1 MNDTPA
7 LAEFSQIHNIPVVDL
22 LAQLAMQGI
31 NIQLPVDQL
40 SLLKTVR
47 TLDVTGGDAG
57 KGEIVIEMPVD
68 ANAWFFK
75 CHFPGDPI
83 MPGCL
88 GIEGM
93 WQSTGVLLAAMGHHG
108 SLRALGIGDMKLMG
122 EVRPHHK
129 MVTFHMTM
137 DKCKANKKMVM
148 AVAKGVVK
156 VDGEEIYRADK
167 MKVGIIYNTG

>member
-1 MNDTPA
+1 MTDTPSIEQFA
-7 LAEFSQIHNIPVVDL
+7 QVENLSVPDL
-22 LAQLAMQGI
+22 LEQLAQLGI
-31 NIQLPVDQL
+31 KIQLPEDQL
-40 SLLKTVR
+40 SLLRHIQK
-47 TLDVTGGDAG
+47 LDVTGGPDG

-68 ANAWFFK
+68 PDAWFFK

-93 WQSTGVLLAAMGHHG
+93 WQSMGVLLAAMGHHG
-108 SLRALGIGDMKLMG
+108 SLRALGIGDMKLLG

-129 MVTFHMTM
+129 MVTFNMTM
-137 DKCKANKKMVM
+137 EKCKANKKMVM
-148 AVAKGVVK
+148 AVAKGSVK

-167 MKVGIIYNTG
+167 MKVGIIFKQD

>member
-1 MNDTPA
+1 MLQASFTKEQLSGSVPIIDELEMQLPQGEMQLLDRVVSLTEEGG
-7 LAEFSQIHNIPVVDL
+7 LYDRGEVIAEFDIHPDL
-22 LAQLAMQGI
+22 
-31 NIQLPVDQL
+31 
-40 SLLKTVR
+40 
-47 TLDVTGGDAG
+47 
-57 KGEIVIEMPVD
+57 
-68 ANAWFFK
+68 WFFK

-93 WQSTGVLLAAMGHHG
+93 WQSMGVLLAAMGHHG
-108 SLRALGIGDMKLMG
+108 SLRALGIGEVKLMG

-156 VDGEEIYRADK
+156 VDGEDIYRSEK
-167 MKVGIIYNTG
+167 MKVGIIFKED

>member
-1 MNDTPA
+1 MTDASA
-7 LAEFSQIHNIPVVDL
+7 LAEFAKIENTPVVDL
-22 LAQLAMQGI
+22 LAKLAIQGI
-31 NIQLPVDQL
+31 KIQLPEDQL

-47 TLDVTGGDAG
+47 TLNVTGGEAG

-68 ANAWFFK
+68 ADAWFFK

-93 WQSTGVLLAAMGHHG
+93 WQSMGVLLAAMGHHG
-108 SLRALGIGDMKLMG
+108 SLRALGIGEVKLMG

-156 VDGEEIYRADK
+156 VDGEDIYRSEK
-167 MKVGIIYNTG
+167 MKVGIIFKED